1 MPEMM
6 QASQAMELASR
17 FFHGQDR
24 LKGPLPAELCASSYR
39 AEIVGFPPMDAAGHG
54 QFGTAWYSAFPDITH
69 TIDEA
74 RPTDTGI
81 AVRFTASGTHTG
93 TFMGIPATNRRISA
107 SAFVFLTI
115 VDGKVTHLRAMFD
128 QMGLMRQLGVV
139 PT

>member
-1 MPEMM
+1 MREMM

-54 QFGTAWYSAFPDITH
+54 QFGAAWYAAFPDITH

-93 TFMGIPATNRRISA
+93 TFMGIPATNRPISA

-139 PT
+139 SM